1 MEDIKKG
8 NLTFK
13 PVIFTIGKPLDIDKY
28 DKGEQPVY
36 FMSSFDE
43 IDEYTREMRGL
54 PEDGIYNVAGVSAQ
68 SLAAQYKYGKIMFN
82 MGVLDTN
89 IGNNP
94 DNLVLTLPNTSL
106 LHKVN
111 LRGKLQ
117 KGSNTDFESTNIS
130 LKTDGKNLLPFK
142 GTPISTAHGLDIY
155 AD

>member
-13 PVIFTIGKPLDIDKY
+13 PVIFTIGKPLDIDEY
-28 DKGEQPVY
+28 EKGEQPVY

-54 PEDGIYNVAGVSAQ
+54 PDDGIYNVAGVSAQ

-89 IGNNP
+89 IGNDEIVVEL
-94 DNLVLTLPNTSL
+94 DNYSL
-106 LHKVN
+106 L
-111 LRGKLQ
+111 GGIIA
-117 KGSNTDFESTNIS
+117 KGEINGVKDNIS
-130 LKTDGKNLLPFK
+130 FSSSKALANFK
-142 GTPISTAHGLDIY
+142 ATPIDMDNQVLSIY